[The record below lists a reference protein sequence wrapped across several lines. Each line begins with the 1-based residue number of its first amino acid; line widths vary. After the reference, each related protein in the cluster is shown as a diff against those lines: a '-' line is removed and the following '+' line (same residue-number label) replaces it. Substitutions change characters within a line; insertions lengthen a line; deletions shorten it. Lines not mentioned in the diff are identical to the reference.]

1 MLSSNQSQII
11 EQAPESLRF
20 LGKQLPSLKDF
31 VLKKTES

>member
-11 EQAPESLRF
+11 EQALESLQF
-20 LGKQLPSLKDF
+20 LGKQLTSLKDF